1 MKTHHSLQK
10 IPLPCVYV
18 TVCQCELRM
27 SELYVSW
34 QTMDSKVYPNH
45 QVMQVM
51 NVSKISWV
59 LQTSPGYLLNV
70 KCLSAESNWFIG
82 LIPLHLAQF

>member
-1 MKTHHSLQK
+1 
-10 IPLPCVYV
+10 
-18 TVCQCELRM
+18 M

-34 QTMDSKVYPNH
+34 QTVDSKVYPNH

-59 LQTSPGYLLNV
+59 LQTSPGYLPNV

-82 LIPLHLAQF
+82 LIPLHLAQFQEVLDFSALTASKKK